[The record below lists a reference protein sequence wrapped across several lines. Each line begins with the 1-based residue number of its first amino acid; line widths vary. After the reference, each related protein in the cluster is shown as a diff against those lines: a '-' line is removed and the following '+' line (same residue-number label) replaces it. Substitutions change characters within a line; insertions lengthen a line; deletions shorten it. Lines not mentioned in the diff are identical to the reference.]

1 MKIRHF
7 FMALLAGA
15 AVFTACQQ
23 KEEDLGPAK
32 VTVRPVELA
41 FGEAEGSKTVELTA
55 TRDWTIQSNPD
66 WVALNVTSGQ
76 GSTKA
81 QTITVSV
88 TENKSNNREGEV
100 IFTIGLSKA
109 TLKVTQAGPGGEI
122 QMGDGT
128 LDSPFSV
135 AGAIKFIEGLGA
147 DVQSDKSVYVKGRV
161 STVETTFE
169 GSGTYGN
176 ATFNMVD
183 AEGSTDVFKAFQ
195 TYYLNNRKWRSGDK
209 EVKTGDEVIVY
220 GPVVN
225 YKGNTPETVG
235 KGASYIYSLNGE
247 TDGGNPTPDY
257 ENAPA
262 KTVAEFIAAADNS
275 TYYKLTGTVGGSIN
289 TQYGNFDLTDETG
302 TIYVYGTDNIA
313 DYADKLTAGAKVT
326 LAATYEYYEKSEKH
340 EAVNAYILSLEEA
353 QPVEETEHG
362 PTTIAAFLAA
372 VESTTD
378 WYELTGVISN
388 LKDGDIYGNFDLTD
402 ESGTVYVYGV
412 LSTKGGDKKLFQ
424 DLVSTY
430 GIKNGGTITIKAN
443 RGSYNDK
450 IEALNAYFVS
460 YKDDG
465 SSQGGDEET
474 EHGAT
479 TVATFLS
486 AEESTTD
493 WYELTGVISN
503 LKDGDIYG
511 NFDLTD
517 ETGTVYVYGVLS
529 TKGGEKKKF
538 QDLVST
544 YGIKNGGT
552 ITIKANR
559 GSYNDK
565 IEALNAYF
573 VSYKDDGSSQGGG
586 ESGDV
591 KKATVAEFIAAE
603 ESDSQKYELT
613 GTIGGSINT
622 TYGNFDLTDET
633 GTVYVYGLTATELGY
648 GASNDKSYASLEL
661 AEGDKIKI
669 IGYRGSYNDKIEVM
683 YAYFVE
689 KISDG
694 GQGGGGEQPTGDFA
708 SNVTWTSGSD
718 QSYSDK
724 ATVNGTADVAV
735 LKLGTS
741 KKTGTSTL
749 TLPDN
754 STSLTFYAV
763 SWKDKASE
771 LIFYVNDEK
780 VGSVSPAA
788 NEGLANSS
796 PYTLTVTESDKY
808 TITFPATSTVKVE
821 TSGSNTRA
829 ALFGIQAK

>member
-15 AVFTACQQ
+15 AVFTACQE

-32 VTVRPVELA
+32 VTVSPVELA
-41 FGEAEGSKTVELTA
+41 FDAAEGSKTVELTA

-128 LDSPFSV
+128 LESPFSV

-362 PTTIAAFLAA
+362 PTTIAAFLSAE
-372 VESTTD
+372 ESTTD

-412 LSTKGGDKKLFQ
+412 LSTKGGDKKL
-424 DLVSTY
+424 
-430 GIKNGGTITIKAN
+430 
-443 RGSYNDK
+443 
-450 IEALNAYFVS
+450 
-460 YKDDG
+460 
-465 SSQGGDEET
+465 
-474 EHGAT
+474 
-479 TVATFLS
+479 
-486 AEESTTD
+486 
-493 WYELTGVISN
+493 
-503 LKDGDIYG
+503 
-511 NFDLTD
+511 
-517 ETGTVYVYGVLS
+517 
-529 TKGGEKKKF
+529 F

-648 GASNDKSYASLEL
+648 GASNDKSYASLGL

-694 GQGGGGEQPTGDFA
+694 DQGGGEEQPTGDFA

-718 QSYSDK
+718 NSYDHK
-724 ATVNGTADVAV
+724 ATVNGVADVPV
-735 LKLGTS
+735 LKLGTGS
-741 KKTGTSTL
+741 NTGTSTL
-749 TLPDN
+749 TLPEG

-763 SWKDKASE
+763 SWKGKVSDVV
-771 LIFYVNDEK
+771 FTVNGETVK
-780 VGSVSPAA
+780 TISPAA
-788 NEGLANSS
+788 NDGLSNSS
-796 PYTLTVTESDKY
+796 PYTLTVSDSDKY
-808 TITFPATSTVKVE
+808 TITFSATTSVKVE

>member
-1 MKIRHF
+1 
-7 FMALLAGA
+7 MALLAGA
-15 AVFTACQQ
+15 AVFTACQE

-32 VTVRPVELA
+32 VTVSPVELA
-41 FGEAEGSKTVELTA
+41 FDAAEGSKTVELTA

-128 LDSPFSV
+128 LESPFSV

-372 VESTTD
+372 
-378 WYELTGVISN
+378 
-388 LKDGDIYGNFDLTD
+388 
-402 ESGTVYVYGV
+402 
-412 LSTKGGDKKLFQ
+412 
-424 DLVSTY
+424 
-430 GIKNGGTITIKAN
+430 
-443 RGSYNDK
+443 
-450 IEALNAYFVS
+450 
-460 YKDDG
+460 
-465 SSQGGDEET
+465 
-474 EHGAT
+474 
-479 TVATFLS
+479 
-486 AEESTTD
+486 EESTTD

-503 LKDGDIYG
+503 LKDGDNYG

-538 QDLVST
+538 QDLVT
-544 YGIKNGGT
+544 AHGIKNGGT

-648 GASNDKSYASLEL
+648 GASNDKSYASLGL

-694 GQGGGGEQPTGDFA
+694 GQGGGEEQPTGDFA
-708 SNVTWTSGSD
+708 SNVTWSD
-718 QSYSDK
+718 DKDNSAFDEK
-724 ATVNGTADVAV
+724 ATVNGVSDVPV
-735 LKLGTS
+735 LKLGTGS
-741 KKTGTSTL
+741 KTGSYEL
-749 TLPDN
+749 TLPEG
-754 STSLTFYAV
+754 STSLTFYAL
-763 SWKDKASE
+763 SWKGKPTE
-771 LIFYVNDEK
+771 LVFTVGDTVNT
-780 VGSVSPAA
+780 VPPAA
-788 NEGLANSS
+788 NDGLSNKS

>member
-15 AVFTACQQ
+15 AVFTACQE

-32 VTVRPVELA
+32 VTVSPVELA
-41 FGEAEGSKTVELTA
+41 FDAAEGSKTVELTA

-76 GSTKA
+76 GSSKA

-128 LDSPFSV
+128 LESPFSV

-372 VESTTD
+372 
-378 WYELTGVISN
+378 
-388 LKDGDIYGNFDLTD
+388 
-402 ESGTVYVYGV
+402 
-412 LSTKGGDKKLFQ
+412 
-424 DLVSTY
+424 
-430 GIKNGGTITIKAN
+430 
-443 RGSYNDK
+443 
-450 IEALNAYFVS
+450 
-460 YKDDG
+460 
-465 SSQGGDEET
+465 
-474 EHGAT
+474 
-479 TVATFLS
+479 
-486 AEESTTD
+486 EESTTD

-503 LKDGDIYG
+503 LKDGDNYG

-538 QDLVST
+538 QDLVT
-544 YGIKNGGT
+544 AHGIKNGGT

-648 GASNDKSYASLEL
+648 GASNDKSYASLGL

-694 GQGGGGEQPTGDFA
+694 GQGGGEEQPTGDFA
-708 SNVTWTSGSD
+708 SNVTWSD
-718 QSYSDK
+718 DKDNSAFDEK
-724 ATVNGTADVAV
+724 ATVNGVSDVPV
-735 LKLGTS
+735 LKLGTGS
-741 KKTGTSTL
+741 KTGSYEL
-749 TLPDN
+749 TLPEG
-754 STSLTFYAV
+754 STSLTFYAL
-763 SWKDKASE
+763 SWKGKPTE
-771 LIFYVNDEK
+771 LVFTVGDTVNT
-780 VGSVSPAA
+780 VPPAA
-788 NEGLANSS
+788 NDGLSNKS

>member
-32 VTVRPVELA
+32 VTVSPVELA

-128 LDSPFSV
+128 LESPFSV

-247 TDGGNPTPDY
+247 TDGGSTTPDY

-362 PTTIAAFLAA
+362 
-372 VESTTD
+372 
-378 WYELTGVISN
+378 
-388 LKDGDIYGNFDLTD
+388 
-402 ESGTVYVYGV
+402 
-412 LSTKGGDKKLFQ
+412 
-424 DLVSTY
+424 
-430 GIKNGGTITIKAN
+430 
-443 RGSYNDK
+443 
-450 IEALNAYFVS
+450 
-460 YKDDG
+460 
-465 SSQGGDEET
+465 
-474 EHGAT
+474 AT

-538 QDLVST
+538 QDLVT
-544 YGIKNGGT
+544 AHGIKNGGT

-648 GASNDKSYASLEL
+648 GTSNDKSYASLGL

>member
-32 VTVRPVELA
+32 VTVSPVELA

-55 TRDWTIQSNPD
+55 TRDWTIQDKPD

-128 LDSPFSV
+128 LESPFSV

-247 TDGGNPTPDY
+247 TDGGSTTPDY

-372 VESTTD
+372 EESTTD

-538 QDLVST
+538 QDLVT
-544 YGIKNGGT
+544 AHGIKNGGT

>member
-15 AVFTACQQ
+15 AVFTACQE

-32 VTVRPVELA
+32 VTVSPVELA
-41 FGEAEGSKTVELTA
+41 FDAAEGSKTVELTA

-128 LDSPFSV
+128 LESPFSV

-372 VESTTD
+372 
-378 WYELTGVISN
+378 
-388 LKDGDIYGNFDLTD
+388 
-402 ESGTVYVYGV
+402 
-412 LSTKGGDKKLFQ
+412 
-424 DLVSTY
+424 
-430 GIKNGGTITIKAN
+430 
-443 RGSYNDK
+443 
-450 IEALNAYFVS
+450 
-460 YKDDG
+460 
-465 SSQGGDEET
+465 
-474 EHGAT
+474 
-479 TVATFLS
+479 
-486 AEESTTD
+486 EESTTD

-503 LKDGDIYG
+503 LKDGDNYG

-538 QDLVST
+538 QDLVT
-544 YGIKNGGT
+544 AHGIKNGGT

-648 GASNDKSYASLEL
+648 GASNDKSYASLGL

-694 GQGGGGEQPTGDFA
+694 GQGGGEEQPTGDFA

-718 QSYSDK
+718 QSYSEE
-724 ATVNGTADVAV
+724 ATVNGTANVAV

-749 TLPDN
+749 TLPDD

-788 NEGLANSS
+788 NEGLANTS

>member
-1 MKIRHF
+1 
-7 FMALLAGA
+7 
-15 AVFTACQQ
+15 
-23 KEEDLGPAK
+23 
-32 VTVRPVELA
+32 
-41 FGEAEGSKTVELTA
+41 
-55 TRDWTIQSNPD
+55 
-66 WVALNVTSGQ
+66 
-76 GSTKA
+76 
-81 QTITVSV
+81 
-88 TENKSNNREGEV
+88 
-100 IFTIGLSKA
+100 
-109 TLKVTQAGPGGEI
+109 
-122 QMGDGT
+122 
-128 LDSPFSV
+128 
-135 AGAIKFIEGLGA
+135 
-147 DVQSDKSVYVKGRV
+147 
-161 STVETTFE
+161 
-169 GSGTYGN
+169 
-176 ATFNMVD
+176 
-183 AEGSTDVFKAFQ
+183 
-195 TYYLNNRKWRSGDK
+195 
-209 EVKTGDEVIVY
+209 
-220 GPVVN
+220 VN

-372 VESTTD
+372 EESTTD

-573 VSYKDDGSSQGGG
+573 ISYKDDGSGQGGG
-586 ESGDV
+586 E
-591 KKATVAEFIAAE
+591 
-603 ESDSQKYELT
+603 
-613 GTIGGSINT
+613 
-622 TYGNFDLTDET
+622 
-633 GTVYVYGLTATELGY
+633 
-648 GASNDKSYASLEL
+648 
-661 AEGDKIKI
+661 
-669 IGYRGSYNDKIEVM
+669 
-683 YAYFVE
+683 
-689 KISDG
+689 
-694 GQGGGGEQPTGDFA
+694 EQPTGDFA
-708 SNVTWTSGSD
+708 SNVTWTSGAD
-718 QSYSDK
+718 QSYSEE
-724 ATVNGTADVAV
+724 ATVNGTANVAV

-749 TLPDN
+749 TLPDD

-788 NEGLANSS
+788 NEGLANTS

>member
-15 AVFTACQQ
+15 AVFTACQE

-32 VTVRPVELA
+32 VTVSPVELA
-41 FGEAEGSKTVELTA
+41 FDAAEGSKTVELTA

-66 WVALNVTSGQ
+66 WVAMNVTSGQ
-76 GSTKA
+76 GSSKA

-128 LDSPFSV
+128 LESPFSV

-372 VESTTD
+372 
-378 WYELTGVISN
+378 
-388 LKDGDIYGNFDLTD
+388 
-402 ESGTVYVYGV
+402 
-412 LSTKGGDKKLFQ
+412 
-424 DLVSTY
+424 
-430 GIKNGGTITIKAN
+430 
-443 RGSYNDK
+443 
-450 IEALNAYFVS
+450 
-460 YKDDG
+460 
-465 SSQGGDEET
+465 
-474 EHGAT
+474 
-479 TVATFLS
+479 
-486 AEESTTD
+486 EESTTD

-503 LKDGDIYG
+503 LKDGDNYG

-538 QDLVST
+538 QDLVT
-544 YGIKNGGT
+544 AHGIKNGGT

-648 GASNDKSYASLEL
+648 GASNDKSYASLGL

-694 GQGGGGEQPTGDFA
+694 GQGGGEEQPTGDFA
-708 SNVTWTSGSD
+708 SNVTWSD
-718 QSYSDK
+718 DKDNSAFDEK
-724 ATVNGTADVAV
+724 ATVNGVSDVPV
-735 LKLGTS
+735 LKLGTGS
-741 KKTGTSTL
+741 KTGSYEL
-749 TLPDN
+749 TLPEG
-754 STSLTFYAV
+754 STSLTFYAL
-763 SWKDKASE
+763 SWKGKPTE
-771 LIFYVNDEK
+771 LVFTVGDTVNT
-780 VGSVSPAA
+780 VPPAA
-788 NEGLANSS
+788 NDGLSNKS

>member
-1 MKIRHF
+1 
-7 FMALLAGA
+7 MALLAGA
-15 AVFTACQQ
+15 AVFTACQE

-32 VTVRPVELA
+32 VTVSPVELA
-41 FGEAEGSKTVELTA
+41 FDAAEGSKTVELTA

-128 LDSPFSV
+128 LESPFSV

-372 VESTTD
+372 
-378 WYELTGVISN
+378 
-388 LKDGDIYGNFDLTD
+388 
-402 ESGTVYVYGV
+402 
-412 LSTKGGDKKLFQ
+412 
-424 DLVSTY
+424 
-430 GIKNGGTITIKAN
+430 
-443 RGSYNDK
+443 
-450 IEALNAYFVS
+450 
-460 YKDDG
+460 
-465 SSQGGDEET
+465 
-474 EHGAT
+474 
-479 TVATFLS
+479 
-486 AEESTTD
+486 EESTTD

-503 LKDGDIYG
+503 LKDGDNYG

-538 QDLVST
+538 QDLVT
-544 YGIKNGGT
+544 AHGIKNGGT

-648 GASNDKSYASLEL
+648 GASNDKSYASLGL

-694 GQGGGGEQPTGDFA
+694 GQGGGEEQPTGDFA

-718 QSYSDK
+718 QSYSEE
-724 ATVNGTADVAV
+724 ATVNGTANVAV

-749 TLPDN
+749 TLPDD

-788 NEGLANSS
+788 NEGLANTS

>member
-15 AVFTACQQ
+15 AVFTACQE

-32 VTVRPVELA
+32 VTVSPVELA
-41 FGEAEGSKTVELTA
+41 FDAAEGSKTVELTA

-109 TLKVTQAGPGGEI
+109 SLKVTQTGPGGEI
-122 QMGDGT
+122 QLGDGT
-128 LDSPFSV
+128 LESPFSV

-372 VESTTD
+372 EESTTD

-450 IEALNAYFVS
+450 IEALNAYFV
-460 YKDDG
+460 
-465 SSQGGDEET
+465 
-474 EHGAT
+474 
-479 TVATFLS
+479 
-486 AEESTTD
+486 
-493 WYELTGVISN
+493 N
-503 LKDGDIYG
+503 
-511 NFDLTD
+511 
-517 ETGTVYVYGVLS
+517 
-529 TKGGEKKKF
+529 
-538 QDLVST
+538 
-544 YGIKNGGT
+544 
-552 ITIKANR
+552 
-559 GSYNDK
+559 
-565 IEALNAYF
+565 
-573 VSYKDDGSSQGGG
+573 YKDDGSSQGGG

-648 GASNDKSYASLEL
+648 GASNDKSYASLGL

-694 GQGGGGEQPTGDFA
+694 GQGGGEEQPTGDFA

-749 TLPDN
+749 TLPDD

-788 NEGLANSS
+788 NEGLANTS

>member
-32 VTVRPVELA
+32 VTVSPVELA

-372 VESTTD
+372 EESTTD

>member
-15 AVFTACQQ
+15 AVFTACQE

-32 VTVRPVELA
+32 VTVSPVELA
-41 FGEAEGSKTVELTA
+41 FDAAEGSKTVELTA

-128 LDSPFSV
+128 LESPFSV

-372 VESTTD
+372 
-378 WYELTGVISN
+378 
-388 LKDGDIYGNFDLTD
+388 
-402 ESGTVYVYGV
+402 
-412 LSTKGGDKKLFQ
+412 
-424 DLVSTY
+424 
-430 GIKNGGTITIKAN
+430 
-443 RGSYNDK
+443 
-450 IEALNAYFVS
+450 
-460 YKDDG
+460 
-465 SSQGGDEET
+465 
-474 EHGAT
+474 
-479 TVATFLS
+479 
-486 AEESTTD
+486 EESTTD

-503 LKDGDIYG
+503 LKDGDNYG

-538 QDLVST
+538 QDLVT
-544 YGIKNGGT
+544 AHGIKNGGT

-648 GASNDKSYASLEL
+648 GASNDKSYASLGL

-694 GQGGGGEQPTGDFA
+694 GQGGGEEQPTGDFA
-708 SNVTWTSGSD
+708 SNVTWSD
-718 QSYSDK
+718 DKDNSAFDEK
-724 ATVNGTADVAV
+724 ATVNGVSDVPV
-735 LKLGTS
+735 LKLGTGS
-741 KKTGTSTL
+741 KTGSYEL
-749 TLPDN
+749 TLPEG
-754 STSLTFYAV
+754 STSLTFYAL
-763 SWKDKASE
+763 SWKGKPTE
-771 LIFYVNDEK
+771 LVFTVGDTVNT
-780 VGSVSPAA
+780 VPPAA
-788 NEGLANSS
+788 NDGLSNKS

>member
-1 MKIRHF
+1 
-7 FMALLAGA
+7 MALLAGA

-32 VTVRPVELA
+32 VTVSPVELA

-109 TLKVTQAGPGGEI
+109 TLKVTQVGPGGEI

-128 LDSPFSV
+128 LESPFSV
-135 AGAIKFIEGLGA
+135 AGAIKFIDGLGA

-247 TDGGNPTPDY
+247 TDGGSTTPDY

-372 VESTTD
+372 EESTTD

-538 QDLVST
+538 QDLVT
-544 YGIKNGGT
+544 AHGIKNGGT

-573 VSYKDDGSSQGGG
+573 VSYKDDGSSQGGDEETEHG
-586 ESGDV
+586 
-591 KKATVAEFIAAE
+591 ATTVATFLSAE
-603 ESDSQKYELT
+603 ESTTDWYELT
-613 GTIGGSINT
+613 GVISNLKDGDI
-622 TYGNFDLTDET
+622 YGNFDLTDET
-633 GTVYVYGLTATELGY
+633 GTVYVYGVLSTKGGEKKKFQDLVTAHG
-648 GASNDKSYASLEL
+648 
-661 AEGDKIKI
+661 IKNGGTI
-669 IGYRGSYNDKIEVM
+669 TIKANRGSYNDKIEALN
-683 YAYFVE
+683 AYFVSY
-689 KISDG
+689 KDDG
-694 GQGGGGEQPTGDFA
+694 SGQGGGEEQPTGDFA

-718 QSYSDK
+718 QSYSEE
-724 ATVNGTADVAV
+724 ATVNGTANVAV

-749 TLPDN
+749 TLPDD

-788 NEGLANSS
+788 NEGLANTS

>member
-1 MKIRHF
+1 
-7 FMALLAGA
+7 MALLAGA

-32 VTVRPVELA
+32 VTVSPVELA

-128 LDSPFSV
+128 LESPFSV

-247 TDGGNPTPDY
+247 TDGGSTTPDY

-372 VESTTD
+372 EESTTD

-465 SSQGGDEET
+465 SG
-474 EHGAT
+474 
-479 TVATFLS
+479 
-486 AEESTTD
+486 
-493 WYELTGVISN
+493 
-503 LKDGDIYG
+503 
-511 NFDLTD
+511 
-517 ETGTVYVYGVLS
+517 
-529 TKGGEKKKF
+529 
-538 QDLVST
+538 
-544 YGIKNGGT
+544 
-552 ITIKANR
+552 
-559 GSYNDK
+559 
-565 IEALNAYF
+565 
-573 VSYKDDGSSQGGG
+573 QGGG
-586 ESGDV
+586 E
-591 KKATVAEFIAAE
+591 
-603 ESDSQKYELT
+603 
-613 GTIGGSINT
+613 
-622 TYGNFDLTDET
+622 
-633 GTVYVYGLTATELGY
+633 
-648 GASNDKSYASLEL
+648 
-661 AEGDKIKI
+661 
-669 IGYRGSYNDKIEVM
+669 
-683 YAYFVE
+683 
-689 KISDG
+689 
-694 GQGGGGEQPTGDFA
+694 EQPTGDFA

-718 QSYSDK
+718 QSYSEE
-724 ATVNGTADVAV
+724 ATVNGTANVAV

-788 NEGLANSS
+788 NEGLANTS

>member
-32 VTVRPVELA
+32 VSVSPVELA
-41 FGEAEGSKTVELTA
+41 FDAAEGSKTVDLTA

-109 TLKVTQAGPGGEI
+109 TLKVTQVGPGGEI

-128 LDSPFSV
+128 LESPFSV

-247 TDGGNPTPDY
+247 TDGGSTTPDY

-362 PTTIAAFLAA
+362 PTTIAAFLSAE
-372 VESTTD
+372 ESTTD

-443 RGSYNDK
+443 RGSYNEK

-538 QDLVST
+538 QDLVT
-544 YGIKNGGT
+544 AHGIKNGGT

-648 GASNDKSYASLEL
+648 GASNDKSYASLGL

-749 TLPDN
+749 TLPEN

>member
-32 VTVRPVELA
+32 VTVSPVELA

-122 QMGDGT
+122 QLGDGT
-128 LDSPFSV
+128 LESPFSV

-247 TDGGNPTPDY
+247 TDGGSTTPDY

-372 VESTTD
+372 EESTTD

-648 GASNDKSYASLEL
+648 GASNDKSYASLGL

>member
-32 VTVRPVELA
+32 VTVSPVELA

-128 LDSPFSV
+128 LESPFSV

-147 DVQSDKSVYVKGRV
+147 DVQSDKSVYVKGRI

-247 TDGGNPTPDY
+247 TDGGSTTPDY

-362 PTTIAAFLAA
+362 PTTIAAFLSAE
-372 VESTTD
+372 ESTTD

-538 QDLVST
+538 QDLVT
-544 YGIKNGGT
+544 AHGIKNGGT

-648 GASNDKSYASLEL
+648 GASNDKSYASLGL

-694 GQGGGGEQPTGDFA
+694 GQGGGEEQPTGDFA

-718 QSYSDK
+718 QSYSEE
-724 ATVNGTADVAV
+724 ATVNGTANVAV

-749 TLPDN
+749 TLPDD

-788 NEGLANSS
+788 NEGLANTS